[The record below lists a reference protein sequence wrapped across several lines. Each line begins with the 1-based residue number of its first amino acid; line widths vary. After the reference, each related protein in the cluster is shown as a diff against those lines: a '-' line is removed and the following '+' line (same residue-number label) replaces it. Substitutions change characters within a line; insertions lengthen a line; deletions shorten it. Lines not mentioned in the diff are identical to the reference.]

1 MIQIQESL
9 FSPTLTVMALPLSQK
24 CTENGEDNKSAVEVS
39 WKTTLAE
46 KRLTAKPESIQ
57 RPPQPSGLQYH
68 FQRVRCTGEVLIEEY
83 CYCRKLLGNNVEEA
97 HKHWHEVVAQV
108 TVDPVIKACALSF
121 SVISTPETT
130 EYLQKHWNDLWLQM
144 GDDRRIKVR
153 GSPDYEMAR
162 FMVQYALAWAMRS
175 QDLGKALLKVRTCYN
190 DMKKYNLDNFFLA
203 PYYAV
208 TIGRWT
214 FEANE
219 HNLSDGVIIEVIQY
233 ADETFHL
240 IATLEEDWARIDAFG
255 AKISAL
261 NLLLLVANYLY
272 RQFLDFINRFKD
284 LYLRIQNLYKEISE
298 EYAQNH
304 SCVVLYDQAWFHSV
318 SATYYQLASNT
329 ATTQE
334 EKERMNVFSQCS
346 LAQSA
351 RLYHING
358 RWWRSRKEAERADN
372 PDMIQE
378 YAKHGRSA
386 PPV

>member
-1 MIQIQESL
+1 
-9 FSPTLTVMALPLSQK
+9 MALPLSPK
-24 CTENGEDNKSAVEVS
+24 GTKNGEDSKSAVEVS
-39 WKTTLAE
+39 WKKPLDE

-57 RPPQPSGLQYH
+57 RPLQPSGLQYH

-97 HKHWHEVVAQV
+97 HQHWHKVVAQV

-130 EYLQKHWNDLWLQM
+130 AYLQKHWNDLWLQM

-233 ADETFHL
+233 ADETLHL
-240 IATLEEDWARIDAFG
+240 IATLEDDWARIDAFG
-255 AKISAL
+255 AKISSL

-272 RQFLDFINRFKD
+272 RQFLDFIDRFKD
-284 LYLRIQNLYKEISE
+284 LYLRIQNLYI
-298 EYAQNH
+298 
-304 SCVVLYDQAWFHSV
+304 
-318 SATYYQLASNT
+318 
-329 ATTQE
+329 
-334 EKERMNVFSQCS
+334 
-346 LAQSA
+346 
-351 RLYHING
+351 
-358 RWWRSRKEAERADN
+358 
-372 PDMIQE
+372 
-378 YAKHGRSA
+378 
-386 PPV
+386 